1 VRSPD
6 LRLERAIE
14 VALTGG
20 VLTSGLL
27 LLLGLA
33 TGSLALLRSGVVLL
47 MLTPV
52 ARVLVLTVG
61 LFHERDYLF
70 GALSLWILAVL
81 ASGIWVSVRL

>member
-1 VRSPD
+1 MRDPSF
-6 LRLERAIE
+6 RLERAIE
-14 VALTGG
+14 AALSGG
-20 VLTSGLL
+20 VLVSGLL
-27 LLLGLA
+27 LLAGLA
-33 TGSLALLRSGVVLL
+33 TARTGLLRSGVVLL

-52 ARVLVLTVG
+52 ARVLVMTVG

>member
-1 VRSPD
+1 VRSPE

-14 VALTGG
+14 VALSGG
-20 VLTSGLL
+20 VLVSGLL

-33 TGSLALLRSGVVLL
+33 TGSLALLRWGVVLL

-52 ARVLVLTVG
+52 TRVLVLTVG

-70 GALSLWILAVL
+70 GTLSLWILAVL

>member
-1 VRSPD
+1 
-6 LRLERAIE
+6 
-14 VALTGG
+14 
-20 VLTSGLL
+20 VLVSGAL
-27 LLLGLA
+27 LLLGLP
-33 TGSLALLRSGVVLL
+33 TGSLALLRWGVVLL

-70 GALSLWILAVL
+70 GALSLWILVVL

>member
-1 VRSPD
+1 MRSPD

-27 LLLGLA
+27 LLLGLT
-33 TGSLALLRSGVVLL
+33 TGPLALLRWGVVLL

-70 GALSLWILAVL
+70 GVLSLWILAVL

>member
-1 VRSPD
+1 MRAPD
-6 LRLERAIE
+6 LRLEKAIE

-20 VLTSGLL
+20 VLVSGLL
-27 LLLGLA
+27 LLTGLG
-33 TGSLALLRSGVVLL
+33 TGSQSLLRGGVVLL

-61 LFHERDYLF
+61 LFHERDFLF

-81 ASGIWVSVRL
+81 ASGIWVSVHL

>member
-1 VRSPD
+1 VRSPE

-14 VALTGG
+14 VALSGG
-20 VLTSGLL
+20 VLVSGLL

-33 TGSLALLRSGVVLL
+33 AGSLALLRWGVVLL

-52 ARVLVLTVG
+52 TRVLVLTLG

-70 GALSLWILAVL
+70 GTLSLWILAVL

>member
-1 VRSPD
+1 MKDPS

-14 VALTGG
+14 VALSGG
-20 VLTSGLL
+20 VMVSGLL
-27 LLLGLA
+27 LLAGLA
-33 TGSLALLRSGVVLL
+33 TPSPALLRSGVVLL

-52 ARVLVLTVG
+52 ARVMVMTVG

-70 GALSLWILAVL
+70 GSLSLWILLVL

>member
-1 VRSPD
+1 MKSPE

-14 VALTGG
+14 VALSGG
-20 VLTSGLL
+20 VLVSGVF

-33 TGSLALLRSGVVLL
+33 TGSVSLIRSGVVLL

-61 LFHERDYLF
+61 LLHERDYLF